1 MNSPDSAIF
10 CTFDVSSAGE
20 AVFCILLHDTVSKHA
35 AIIIANCFILDK
47 IVSQISIHIECVTS
61 FTG

>member
-1 MNSPDSAIF
+1 MISDSAIF

-35 AIIIANCFILDK
+35 AIIIANFFILDK
-47 IVSQISIHIECVTS
+47 NS
-61 FTG
+61 

>member
-1 MNSPDSAIF
+1 MISDSAIF

-35 AIIIANCFILDK
+35 AIIIANCFIYGGK
-47 IVSQISIHIECVTS
+47 NEMRII
-61 FTG
+61 G

>member
-10 CTFDVSSAGE
+10 YTFDVSSAGE

-47 IVSQISIHIECVTS
+47 NSQSD
-61 FTG
+61 